1 MAKNIKKDTKSGKNH
16 LENHAKSG
24 KNIDGIDV
32 L

>member
-1 MAKNIKKDTKSGKNH
+1 MAKNIKKGTKRGKNH
-16 LENHAKSG
+16 LENYAKSG